1 MTPQIPQRTLGPFTV
16 SAIGMGCMP
25 LSFPH
30 DRNPDLINQPDVA
43 IATIHAALDA
53 GITLLD
59 TADIYAPSWNSMGH
73 NELLVGKAFA
83 SWGGTPE
90 QKAKVV
96 ITTKAGIT
104 RENNGTMFG
113 KGGRN
118 ATRNYLYRAVE
129 ASAYKLGLAKIPLW
143 QHHRTDPSIS
153 YEDQFENIM
162 TLKDHGYV
170 QEIGLSNVNAAML
183 LHAIK
188 AGGTPEQGGII
199 SVQNEYSPNYH
210 HWAEV
215 IDTCTE
221 YGIAFLPWSPLG
233 GGQNFTK
240 LGSGQIGSFK
250 SMADA
255 KGVSPYALTIA
266 WHLAQFPTAIP
277 IPGASKASS
286 ILDSLSGVHIS
297 LSADEVAELNASCP
311 TDTPLNEEL
320 LDIAKVGG
328 E

>member
-1 MTPQIPQRTLGPFTV
+1 MIPTRTLGPFEV

-25 LSFPH
+25 LSFPN
-30 DRNPDLINQPDVA
+30 DRNPGLIDRPEEA

-83 SWGGTPE
+83 SWNAIAE

-104 RENNGTMFG
+104 RAKDGTMFG
-113 KGGRN
+113 ISGRN
-118 ATRNYLYRAVE
+118 ASKHYLYRAVE
-129 ASAYKLGLAKIPLW
+129 ASAYKLGLSKIPLW

-153 YEDQFENIM
+153 YEEQFENVM
-162 TLKDHGYV
+162 TLKEHGYV

-183 LHAIK
+183 RHAIK
-188 AGGTPEQGGII
+188 AGGTPAQGGIV

-210 HWAEV
+210 HWADV
-215 IDTCTE
+215 IDICNE

-233 GGQNFTK
+233 GGRNFAK
-240 LGSGQIGSFK
+240 IGTGEIGAFK
-250 SMADA
+250 AIADA
-255 KGVSPYALTIA
+255 KGVSPYALVIA
-266 WHLAQFPTAIP
+266 WHLNQFPTSIP
-277 IPGASKASS
+277 IPGASKPAS
-286 ILDSLSGVHIS
+286 ILDSLAGVHIT
-297 LSADEVAELNASCP
+297 LTADEIAELNTSCP
-311 TDTPLNEEL
+311 TNTPINDEL
-320 LDIAKVGG
+320 LDIASVGAK
-328 E
+328 